1 MGNDGRRRLAAAA
14 AFLMAA
20 TAASRVLGL
29 FREIAMV
36 YYLGLGPGMGAF
48 TVAFKVPSL
57 VRTLVADT
65 ALSAAFIPVFSEL
78 LQKERRREAWQLAA
92 TVSLLAT
99 VGLGAISLL
108 GMLFAEQIIALVAP
122 GYRDPATIRLAVEL
136 TRIMFPT
143 VVVLGLAGILMGV
156 LNSYERFGL
165 PALAP
170 ISWNLVIIGSV
181 AFFAREHGFYA
192 LAWGVLAGTVVELL
206 IQLPA
211 VLRLGGRLAASLD
224 LRHPGVRQ
232 VGLLLG
238 PVVLSLGIVN
248 FNALIN
254 TIIASYISEPAP
266 AYIDKAFRLFQ
277 LPQGMF
283 AVAIGTVLFPML
295 SRLAAA
301 GRMVE
306 FRESVSLGIR
316 QIVFVTLPFTGF
328 FLVLGEPTSRLIY
341 GLSERVQPSDIEQ
354 VAWALAFFSL
364 GLVFVSANTMLNRAF
379 YGIQKAWLPLVVGV
393 FNLVLNATLALLLYR
408 PLGVGGITLAT
419 SLVSSFNFFALLALL
434 RREVGDLQG
443 RRLLVSGMRSLAAL
457 VPLVVS
463 SFAVWR
469 LLEGLLDVPA
479 TGAGWRAA
487 PPLLLSLSV
496 AYLVGDGAYLVAAWL
511 LRMDELRQVLD
522 VVRRRRDPR
531 EAGDEILRAPPDPS

>member
-1 MGNDGRRRLAAAA
+1 MGNEGRRRLAAAA

-29 FREIAMV
+29 VREMAMV

-57 VRTLVADT
+57 VRTLLADT

-78 LQKERRREAWQLAA
+78 LEKERRREAWQLAA
-92 TVSLLAT
+92 TVTLLAT
-99 VGLGAISLL
+99 VGLGVVSAL
-108 GMLFAEQIIALVAP
+108 GMLFAEEIIAVVAP
-122 GYRDPATIRLAVEL
+122 GYRDPDTIRLAVDL
-136 TRIMFPT
+136 TRIMFPS
-143 VVVLGLAGILMGV
+143 VAVLGLAGIFMGI
-156 LNSYERFGL
+156 LNSHERFGL

-170 ISWNLVIIGSV
+170 IIWNLTIIGAV
-181 AFFAREHGFYA
+181 TFFAREQGFYA

-206 IQLPA
+206 VQLPA
-211 VLRLGGRLAASLD
+211 VLRLGGRLFLSLD

-238 PVVLSLGIVN
+238 PVVLSLGVVN

-301 GRMVE
+301 DRMTE

-328 FLVLGEPTSRLIY
+328 FLVLGEPTSRLVY
-341 GLSERVQPSDIEQ
+341 GLSDRVQQSDIDQ
-354 VAWALAFFSL
+354 VAWALAFYSL

-393 FNLVLNATLALLLYR
+393 VNLALNATLSLLLYR

-419 SLVSSFNFFALLALL
+419 SLVSTFNFFALLALL

-443 RRLLVSGMRSLAAL
+443 RRLLVSGLRSLAAL
-457 VPLVVS
+457 LPLVVT
-463 SFAVWR
+463 AYAAWW
-469 LLEGLLDVPA
+469 LLDEMLGRSV
-479 TGAGWRAA
+479 GAQ
-487 PPLLLSLSV
+487 LLSLG
-496 AYLVGDGAYLVAAWL
+496 AGYLVGGGAYLFTAWVF
-511 LRMDELRQVLD
+511 RMDEVRQVRHVL
-522 VVRRRRDPR
+522 RRRRDAR
-531 EAGDEILRAPPDPS
+531 EAGDEIRRTPDD